1 MDISQTPQWIQAVIL
16 GLVQGLTEF
25 LPISSSAHL
34 ILVPELTG
42 WSYMGKAFDV
52 SLNVGTLAATIIYFW
67 SDLKH
72 LFTAALEIVQGK
84 SWKEDENRR
93 LIVWL
98 FLASLPGGLL
108 GFLFEKQIDAHF
120 QKVPTI
126 ALFLGV
132 FGILL
137 GVAER
142 FGSRK
147 FEVKDLKAGPAFLV
161 GCAQAVALMPGV
173 SRSGSTMTACLLLG
187 LKRAEAARFSFLMAL
202 PITGAATA
210 LKLVKL
216 FKHMAETHDYS
227 AGMPCIVGIV
237 VSGVSGWLC
246 IHYLL
251 RYIRS
256 SSFMPFT
263 IYRLILSL
271 FLVGWWISHLP
282 N

>member
-1 MDISQTPQWIQAVIL
+1 MDISQTPQWIQAIIL

-52 SLNVGTLAATIIYFW
+52 SLNVGTLAATIVYFW
-67 SDLKH
+67 SDIKH
-72 LFTAALEIVQGK
+72 LLTATLEIAQGK
-84 SWKEDENRR
+84 PWKEDENRR
-93 LIVWL
+93 LVIWL
-98 FLASLPGGLL
+98 ILASIPAGFL
-108 GFLFEKQIDAHF
+108 GFIFEKKIDATF
-120 QKVPTI
+120 GTVPTI
-126 ALFLGV
+126 ALFLGL

-142 FGSRK
+142 FGSRE
-147 FEVKDLKAGPAFLV
+147 FEVKHIKAGPALLI

-202 PITGAATA
+202 PITTAATA

-216 FKHMAETHDYS
+216 FKQMAETHDYS
-227 AGMPCIVGIV
+227 AGAPCLVGII
-237 VSGVSGWLC
+237 VSGISGWFC

-251 RYIRS
+251 RYIRTQ
-256 SSFMPFT
+256 SFIPFT
-263 IYRLILSL
+263 IYRLVLSCFL
-271 FLVGWWISHLP
+271 FLYWLTHRG
-282 N
+282 